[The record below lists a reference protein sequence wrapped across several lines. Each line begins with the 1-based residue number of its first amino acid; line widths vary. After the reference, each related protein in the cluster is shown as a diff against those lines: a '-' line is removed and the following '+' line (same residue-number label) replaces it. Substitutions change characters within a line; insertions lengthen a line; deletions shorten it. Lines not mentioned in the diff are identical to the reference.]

1 MVHKSSGIEKRRHP
15 RLSKKLPISVKVDNS
30 EIESQTHDISL
41 SGVYC
46 QVNRHIEPMSKL
58 ELTMFLPIKGKD
70 GRHDM
75 KKVACKGVVV
85 RSEKSGLDASKFN
98 IALYFTDMKKAD
110 TDNISLY
117 IQSHKEMELSEWA
130 KPENLSLQN

>member
-1 MVHKSSGIEKRRHP
+1 MAHKLGGIEKRRHP
-15 RLSKKLPISVKVDNS
+15 RLSKKLPISVKVDDS
-30 EIESQTHDISL
+30 EIKSQTHDISL

-46 QVNRHIEPMSKL
+46 QVGRYIETMQKI

-70 GRHDM
+70 GSHDM

-85 RSEKSGLDASKFN
+85 RSEKSGLDASKYN
-98 IALYFTDMKKAD
+98 IALYFIDMKKAD

-117 IQSHKEMELSEWA
+117 IQSHNEELSAWA
-130 KPENLSLQN
+130 KSENLSLQN